1 MIKKGTP
8 VFQLYDT
15 QKNSMKTFYHKD
27 SELGRLDGIALV
39 HDEKTKEARVEYR
52 VRIPRNPIIGDKF
65 SSRHG

>member
-1 MIKKGTP
+1 
-8 VFQLYDT
+8 
-15 QKNSMKTFYHKD
+15 MKTFYHKD

-39 HDEKTKEARVEYR
+39 YDEKKKEPRVEYR